1 MENTDSHFKSKP
13 IILIVDDTQTG
24 RQAIISALGE
34 QDYELSLATNGQ
46 EAIVLATKL
55 EPDVVLLDVMMPGLN
70 GFDVCR
76 QIRSIPS
83 LREVPILMITSLS
96 ERAERLQGI
105 LAGADDFIS
114 KPFDEVELNARVRI
128 ITDLNRYR
136 KLNAM
141 RRNLAILENQQVHWQ
156 KLAMVDDLTALHNRR
171 ALLRKGRAEFER
183 AKRYQTDLSAL
194 MIDVDKFKNVND
206 TMGHRVGSNILKS
219 VAVELKDNL
228 RSMDIAGRLGG
239 DEFCV
244 LLPHTSM
251 ASAGAL
257 AERLR
262 SSIEAKA
269 FPTRKAAIQVTISV
283 GIATLSPDMNSVL
296 DLMEAA
302 DHALYKAKARR
313 NAVAG

>member
-1 MENTDSHFKSKP
+1 MKNTDTYYKSKP
-13 IILIVDDTQTG
+13 VILIVDDTQTG
-24 RQAIISALGE
+24 RHALMTALGE
-34 QDYELSLATNGQ
+34 TEYELSLATNGQ
-46 EAIVLATKL
+46 EALTLATSL
-55 EPDVVLLDVMMPGLN
+55 EPDIILLDVMMPDLN
-70 GFDVCR
+70 GYEVCR

-83 LREVPILMITSLS
+83 LREVPILMISSLT

-105 LAGADDFIS
+105 LSGADDFIS
-114 KPFDEVELNARVRI
+114 KPFDAVELKARVRT

-141 RRNLAILENQQVHWQ
+141 RRNLAVLENQQVHWQ

-171 ALLRKGRAEFER
+171 AFLRKGLEELER

-206 TMGHRVGSNILKS
+206 TLGHRAGSDILKS
-219 VAVELKDNL
+219 VAVELKNNL

-239 DEFCV
+239 DEFCI
-244 LLPHTSM
+244 LLPHTPM
-251 ASAGAL
+251 ISAGAL

-262 SSIEAKA
+262 RSIEAKV
-269 FPTRKAAIQVTISV
+269 FPARGAAIQVTISV
-283 GIATLSPDMNSVL
+283 GIATLTPDMNSIM

-302 DHALYKAKARR
+302 DLALYKAKARR
-313 NAVAG
+313 NAVA